1 MSLAGDF
8 LNFGTT
14 AVSLAATTGI
24 VKEEIKLLRNAQR
37 QVKPR
42 REHMASHS
50 KHHTKQHHSKTEQR
64 NAYGGKSS
72 KSGWALDFRL

>member
-24 VKEEIKLLRNAQR
+24 VKEEVKLLRNAQR
-37 QVKPR
+37 QVRSRK
-42 REHMASHS
+42 EHMVSQS
-50 KHHTKQHHSKTEQR
+50 KHQNKQQHKSERK

-72 KSGWALDFRL
+72 KSGWEFDFRI